1 MRQMVRR
8 AVWTSGRAVQ
18 RGMETATVARLASGG
33 YDEARLICKTIASTS
48 RGLSDKADHDTS
60 CKSGTLTGLVNHF
73 DGTSTSIGYGS
84 GVFEQAGYGSG
95 SRPQIDLVH
104 VVDSTSA
111 FHRQNLNK
119 YPHHYSALKYLGVR
133 AIDWVQSWGPG
144 LYFMPFVHMD
154 GHVIKYGIVSEST
167 AIQDIVEWRNM
178 FLAGRLQKPV
188 RFIGGDGTL
197 AKLNEYN
204 LHSAMVVAVLLL
216 NTSNFT
222 KTALYETITS
232 LSYLGDPRMSV
243 GGENPNKVRN
253 IVSKQYDRFDRI
265 YGPVLNGLKSRQL
278 LQIDEPAGQIR
289 VTIGSHSRHE
299 LLLQL
304 PKHFRSVLQS
314 NSGQTLAQLAQSPQ
328 LQHQMAQALR
338 KTVSYPA
345 VVQSAKGLI
354 TAGIY
359 KSISYLIQKRIKYLR
374 G

>member
-1 MRQMVRR
+1 
-8 AVWTSGRAVQ
+8 
-18 RGMETATVARLASGG
+18 
-33 YDEARLICKTIASTS
+33 
-48 RGLSDKADHDTS
+48 
-60 CKSGTLTGLVNHF
+60 
-73 DGTSTSIGYGS
+73 
-84 GVFEQAGYGSG
+84 
-95 SRPQIDLVH
+95 
-104 VVDSTSA
+104 
-111 FHRQNLNK
+111 
-119 YPHHYSALKYLGVR
+119 
-133 AIDWVQSWGPG
+133 
-144 LYFMPFVHMD
+144 
-154 GHVIKYGIVSEST
+154 
-167 AIQDIVEWRNM
+167 M